1 MAQPL
6 AGISSIPPEFPNARP
21 RKKSNESKEWSVVG
35 LAECCRDE
43 TSDVEGVNMP
53 SFQPLKR
60 PLKQLVYRFICMIHD
75 QKSSIW
81 FIFRFKDTMFVWS
94 RDKCPYS
101 TWDSSS
107 IILHEL
113 HEFAVNCRTQLQ
125 FGRVPIKTTATVPTR
140 NILTRKKNNRFFL
153 MRFSEPPFVPWRVK
167 LNLGNCH
174 GSHDHHFGVNW
185 PSSGGPNCGE
195 R

>member
-1 MAQPL
+1 MYIWDIFLEMLFSVAQPL
-6 AGISSIPPEFPNARP
+6 AGISSIPSEFPNARL
-21 RKKSNESKEWSVVG
+21 RKKSNESKEWSIVG

-107 IILHEL
+107 IILHSL
-113 HEFAVNCRTQLQ
+113 HEFAWICGELQ
-125 FGRVPIKTTATVPTR
+125 DTTSIWKGS
-140 NILTRKKNNRFFL
+140 NKNN
-153 MRFSEPPFVPWRVK
+153 SY
-167 LNLGNCH
+167 CTH
-174 GSHDHHFGVNW
+174 
-185 PSSGGPNCGE
+185 
-195 R
+195 